1 LKKSLNVAFWHK
13 AAESDVRSN
22 VSYWELSGLVV
33 LTLSFVGHDPEQK
46 SNAADKAFP
55 LVPLDRTPPRHAVG
69 VPVPQGTVVSQISSN
84 DQGRNR
90 PFSGNRII
98 VVVVRVSAS
107 PRQLGTVLSLTLS
120 GFSSA

>member
-1 LKKSLNVAFWHK
+1 VDANRKS
-13 AAESDVRSN
+13 
-22 VSYWELSGLVV
+22 VV
-33 LTLSFVGHDPEQK
+33 HFILTGFDPEQK

-55 LVPLDRTPPRHAVG
+55 LVPIDRIPPRHAVR

-84 DQGRNR
+84 DQRRNR

-98 VVVVRVSAS
+98 RVVVGCAAS